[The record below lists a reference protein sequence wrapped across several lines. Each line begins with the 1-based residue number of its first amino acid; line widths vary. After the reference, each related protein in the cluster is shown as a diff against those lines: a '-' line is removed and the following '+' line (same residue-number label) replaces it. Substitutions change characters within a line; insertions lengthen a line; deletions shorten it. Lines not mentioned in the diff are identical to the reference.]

1 MKKRKKTDFIKT
13 SLPYIVLFIVAF
25 VISFVYEFI
34 IARLGMDEVWCYG
47 FAYNISKGLVPYRD
61 FNMIITPLYS
71 FAGSL
76 FIKIFTSVSLAVSL
90 DISFKSVELYKS
102 LS

>member
-1 MKKRKKTDFIKT
+1 MFRKNWK
-13 SLPYIVLFIVAF
+13 YIVLFIVAF
-25 VISFVYEFI
+25 VISFVYEFF

-76 FIKIFTSVSLAVSL
+76 FIKISDFQIFL
-90 DISFKSVELYKS
+90 
-102 LS
+102 